1 MADTRAPVWLAAVTL
16 AAALAIGSQM
26 LGWPWLHYITKPLA
40 TLLLAAM
47 VWTTATRETGYRRW
61 VLIGLLL
68 SALGDTF
75 LMLPG
80 DWFVQGLLSF
90 LVAHLSYLWAF
101 RQRAAWLAR
110 LLPFASYAAL
120 AGAVLWAL
128 WPGVP
133 PALRVPV
140 IVYVAALAAM
150 AAQAAAI
157 YWIRRDRV
165 SALAALG
172 GASFLLSDALLAWN
186 RFAEPIEA
194 ARLWVLTSYW
204 LAQWLIA
211 RSVHGPEASRS

>member
-1 MADTRAPVWLAAVTL
+1 MAETRSGLWLIAVAL
-16 AAALAIGSQM
+16 AAALAISSQM
-26 LGWPWLHYITKPLA
+26 LGWPWAHYLSKPLA

-47 VWTTATRETGYRRW
+47 VWTTVSQEPAYRRW
-61 VLIGLLL
+61 VLIGLLW
-68 SALGDTF
+68 SALGDAF

-80 DWFVQGLLSF
+80 DWFVYGLLSF
-90 LVAHLSYLWAF
+90 LAAHLAYLWAF
-101 RQRAAWLAR
+101 RQRAPWLAR
-110 LLPFASYAAL
+110 LLPFALYGLIAA
-120 AGAVLWAL
+120 GVLSAL

-157 YWIRRDRV
+157 AMVRRDRASV
-165 SALAALG
+165 LAAVG

-186 RFAEPIEA
+186 RFAGPIEA
-194 ARLWVLTSYW
+194 ARLWVLSSYW

-211 RSVHGPEASRS
+211 RSVARR